1 MAGIAAL
8 LALTPFQV
16 WRARVHGKM
25 QKDKLHIMDERIRL
39 TSEVISSI
47 KIAKMY
53 CWEPAFLAQILA
65 VRQRELR
72 KMRELGIIFSI
83 MSIIFISSTLVISL
97 FTLTVFALWGGPDF
111 TPGKLTPQIVFVS
124 MTLFGML
131 RTPIASL
138 SEATTMTIEI
148 LVGTKRIQAFLMR
161 EEIDETQINRSQNL
175 PRDPQEPLIT
185 VDNATFSWTKTPSS
199 SDLNTHDDT
208 CENQPLLASGPN
220 EAVVLCKPTLQDIS
234 LTFDRGSLTAIVG
247 RVGQGKSSLLSAI
260 IGEMY
265 KIQGSLWTS
274 GRIAYVPQHAW
285 ILNATLRDNILF
297 GKPYDRKRYKHILF
311 ACGLEPD
318 IAMLP
323 AGDATEIGERG
334 INLSGGQ
341 KQRVSLAR
349 AAYDNADIYL
359 FDDPLS
365 AVDAHVDK
373 HLWKHLVGPDGLL
386 KNKTRVLVTHGI
398 HHLKAMDTIV
408 LIKNGRVEESGTYRK
423 LLSTHGVFYQLIKEY
438 AIEEREHSQHRHE
451 GTVDLAG
458 ANIADIRLS
467 EEVAIDQDLQNLDN
481 DSENDM
487 QETINVAEGNAS
499 ASGTEAGDDDRH
511 SEDDRDA
518 KVILRGTQTSDQ
530 KAELIE
536 AERIEE
542 GGITLETVLTYFRAA

>member
-25 QKDKLHIMDERIRL
+25 QKDKLQIMDERIRL

-131 RTPIASL
+131 RMPIAML
-138 SEATTMTIEI
+138 SETTTMTIET
-148 LVGTKRIQAFLMR
+148 LVGTKRIQDFLMR
-161 EEIDETQINRSQNL
+161 EEVDETQVNRSQNL
-175 PRDPQEPLIT
+175 PRDPQEPLIK
-185 VDNATFSWTKTPSS
+185 VKNATFSWIKTPSS
-199 SDLNTHDDT
+199 SSAHDDT
-208 CENQPLLASGPN
+208 EETPLLVSEPN
-220 EAVVLCKPTLQDIS
+220 EGEAPCRPTLEDIS

-265 KIQGSLWTS
+265 KIQGSLSTS
-274 GRIAYVPQHAW
+274 GRMAYVPQHAW

-297 GKPYDRKRYKHILF
+297 GKPYNRERYKHILF

-359 FDDPLS
+359 LDDPLS
-365 AVDAHVDK
+365 AVDAHVEK
-373 HLWKHLVGPDGLL
+373 HLWKHLFGPDGLL
-386 KNKTRVLVTHGI
+386 KNKTRILVTHGI

-408 LIKNGRVEESGTYRK
+408 LIKDGRVEESGTYRT
-423 LLSTHGVFYQLIKEY
+423 LISAQRVFCQLIKEY
-438 AIEEREHSQHRHE
+438 AIEEREHSQSQHE
-451 GTVDLAG
+451 GTANSTG
-458 ANIADIRLS
+458 AKIGENRLS
-467 EEVAIDQDLQNLDN
+467 EEVAIDQDLQNLEN
-481 DSENDM
+481 DSESDT
-487 QETINVAEGNAS
+487 QETVHALAERNAS
-499 ASGTEAGDDDRH
+499 ASGTEAGDDDRDSKH
-511 SEDDRDA
+511 SRGG
-518 KVILRGTQTSDQ
+518 KVILGGTQASDQ

-542 GGITLETVLTYFRAA
+542 GGITLETVLTFFRAA